1 MMPNLMTHLMVGA
14 VLFAN
19 EDTLLLSDRTM
30 FMTPAGMHLPDLP
43 AGRTV
48 IVEYEILDGR
58 NVLTNVPAIRT

>member
-1 MMPNLMTHLMVGA
+1 MMLSLTTHLMVGA
-14 VLFAN
+14 VLYAN
-19 EDTLLLSDRTM
+19 ADTLLLTDRTM
-30 FMTPAGMHLPDLP
+30 FITPARMHLPDLP